1 MTKEEI
7 LKKALDQMP
16 DGEIFT
22 GYDFAES
29 CAVNGLDQLLKS
41 ESAIKNTRA
50 GYLKKNCKRIS
61 RKSYIKKSK
70 PAKVKTIIQE
80 KIDFDLVNKER
91 DIAYAITL
99 LKSNGYKIQKAIT
112 NYEEI

>member
-7 LKKALDQMP
+7 LKKAFEEMP
-16 DGEIFT
+16 DGIVFT

-29 CAVNGLDQLLKS
+29 CKANGLDKLLKS
-41 ESAIKNTRA
+41 ESTIKNSRA
-50 GYLKKNCKRIS
+50 GYLKKHCKRIS

-70 PAKVKTIIQE
+70 PIKKTIIQE
-80 KIDFDLVNKER
+80 TIDFDLVNKER

-99 LKSNGYKIQKAIT
+99 LKANGYKIQKAIT